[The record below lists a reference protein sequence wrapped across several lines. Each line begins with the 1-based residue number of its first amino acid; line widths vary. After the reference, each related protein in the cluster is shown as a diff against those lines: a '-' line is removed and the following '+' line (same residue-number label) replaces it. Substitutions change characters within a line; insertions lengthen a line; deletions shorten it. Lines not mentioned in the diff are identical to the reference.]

1 MTNSNGRLMRK
12 LMGIVPLFIAAPMLL
27 AACGGDATQTPIAP
41 ATATTG
47 AVATATTAMA
57 APTATTAM
65 AAPTA
70 TTAAVATATKGTA
83 SGGEGVPTGS
93 ANVTIWYGYTGA
105 EADNFQKAL
114 DDLKAKNPDF
124 KVTALAVPFD
134 SLQSKFT
141 TEAATGAGP
150 DVLLGANDWAGP
162 LADAGL
168 LADLGTMSN
177 LSSVTANL
185 IPSSLDVSKYNGKQ
199 VGITANLKNVALY
212 YNSDIV
218 KTVPKTT
225 DEMLTTASSVATGNV
240 KYGLALNAGFY
251 AAVGYNYAF
260 GGKLFNA
267 DNKSVDLTTQ
277 GTQDWLNFYKKAAG
291 TPGVFVKSGADSD
304 IDTFF
309 KTGQAAMVINGP
321 WALGDYQKAL
331 GKDKVKVAVA
341 PSTPSGGKFAPFVG
355 GDVYYVNDAS
365 KNKDAA
371 LALIG
376 YMMST
381 PVQQNF
387 VNNAGQI
394 STNTK
399 VDLSTNPALQGF
411 VDQSKQG
418 TPFPNF
424 SAMSQVWTPGGDMI
438 TSVID
443 GKADAATAAKTAN
456 DAINTAIKAMP

>member
-1 MTNSNGRLMRK
+1 MVNSNGRLMRK

-27 AACGGDATQTPIAP
+27 AACGGDATPTTGAA
-41 ATATTG
+41 ATATKGTT
-47 AVATATTAMA
+47 AAATATTAMA
-57 APTATTAM
+57 APTNTT
-65 AAPTA
+65 
-70 TTAAVATATKGTA
+70 GTA
-83 SGGEGVPTGS
+83 SGGSEGVPTGS

-105 EADNFQKAL
+105 EAENFQKAL
-114 DDLKAKNPDF
+114 DDLKTKNPDF

-177 LSSVTANL
+177 LSMYTANL

-267 DNKSVDLTTQ
+267 DNKTVDLTTQ

-399 VDLSTNPALQGF
+399 VDLTTNPALQGF

-438 TSVID
+438 TSVLD

>member
-1 MTNSNGRLMRK
+1 MVNSNGRLMRK
-12 LMGIVPLFIAAPMLL
+12 LMGIVRLLVGAPLLL
-27 AACGGDATQTPIAP
+27 AACGGDATPTTGAA
-41 ATATTG
+41 ATATKGTT
-47 AVATATTAMA
+47 AAATATTAMA
-57 APTATTAM
+57 APTNTT
-65 AAPTA
+65 
-70 TTAAVATATKGTA
+70 GTA
-83 SGGEGVPTGS
+83 SGGSEGVPTGS

-105 EADNFQKAL
+105 EAENFQKAL
-114 DDLKAKNPDF
+114 DDLKTKNPDF

-177 LSSVTANL
+177 LSMYTANL

-267 DNKSVDLTTQ
+267 DNKTVDLTTQ

-399 VDLSTNPALQGF
+399 VDLTTNPALQGF

-438 TSVID
+438 TSVLD

>member
-1 MTNSNGRLMRK
+1 MANENSRFMRK
-12 LMGIVPLFIAAPMLL
+12 LMGIVPVLIAAPMLL
-27 AACGGDATQTPIAP
+27 AACGGDATP
-41 ATATTG
+41 TTKAGGGLSADGIPVG
-47 AVATATTAMA
+47 A
-57 APTATTAM
+57 
-65 AAPTA
+65 
-70 TTAAVATATKGTA
+70 
-83 SGGEGVPTGS
+83 

-105 EADNFQKAL
+105 EADTLTKAL
-114 DDLKAKNPDF
+114 NDLKTKNADF

-141 TEAATGAGP
+141 TEAATGSGP

-162 LADAGL
+162 LVDAGL
-168 LADLGTMSN
+168 LTDLGTMSD
-177 LSSVTANL
+177 LSAYTANL
-185 IPSSLDVSKYNGKQ
+185 VPSSMDVSKYNGKQ
-199 VGITANLKNVALY
+199 YGVTANLKNVALY
-212 YNSDIV
+212 YNSDLV
-218 KTVPKTT
+218 KDVPKDT
-225 DEMLTTASSVATGNV
+225 DALLTQASSLATGNV

-267 DNKSVDLTTQ
+267 DTKTVDLTTQ
-277 GTQDWLNFYKKAAG
+277 GTADWLNFYKKAAG
-291 TPGVFVKSGADSD
+291 TPGVFAKSGADSD

-309 KTGQAAMVINGP
+309 KTGEAAMVINGP

-341 PSTPSGGKFAPFVG
+341 PNTPSGGKFAPFVG
-355 GDVYYVNDAS
+355 GDVYYVNASS
-365 KNKDAA
+365 KNQAAA

-381 PVQQNF
+381 GVQQNF
-387 VNNAGQI
+387 VNDAGQI
-394 STNTK
+394 STNSK

-424 SAMSQVWTPGGDMI
+424 SAMSAVWTPGGDMI
-438 TSVID
+438 TSVLD
-443 GKADAATAAKTAN
+443 GKATAEEAAKTTN

>member
-1 MTNSNGRLMRK
+1 
-12 LMGIVPLFIAAPMLL
+12 MGIVPVFIAAPMLL
-27 AACGGDATQTPIAP
+27 AACGGDATPTTAP
-41 ATATTG
+41 AATATTGAG
-47 AVATATTAMA
+47 AVATATTGSS
-57 APTATTAM
+57 
-65 AAPTA
+65 
-70 TTAAVATATKGTA
+70 AVATATKGTA
-83 SGGEGVPTGS
+83 AGATATTGSASGSEGVPTGS
-93 ANVTIWYGYTGA
+93 ADLTIWYGYTGA
-105 EADNFQKAL
+105 EADTFTKAL
-114 DDLKAKNPDF
+114 NDLKTANPNF

-141 TEAATGAGP
+141 TEAATGGGP

-168 LADLGTMSN
+168 LADLGSMSK

-185 IPSSLDVSKYNGKQ
+185 VPSSLDVSKYNGKQ

-212 YNSDIV
+212 YNSDLV
-218 KTVPKTT
+218 KSVPKNT
-225 DEMLTTASSVATGNV
+225 DDMLTQASSLATGNV

-251 AAVGYNYAF
+251 QAVGYNYAF

-291 TPGVFVKSGADSD
+291 TPGVFVKAGADSD

-341 PSTPSGGKFAPFVG
+341 PDTPTGGKFAPFVG
-355 GDVYYVNDAS
+355 GDVYYVNAAS
-365 KNKDAA
+365 KNQDAA

-387 VNNAGQI
+387 VNDAGQI

-399 VDLSTNPALQGF
+399 VDLSTNAALQAF

-424 SAMSQVWTPGGDMI
+424 SAMSAVWTPGGDMI
-438 TSVID
+438 TSVLD
-443 GKADAATAAKTAN
+443 GKADAAAAAKTAN

>member
-1 MTNSNGRLMRK
+1 MVNSNGRLMRK

-27 AACGGDATQTPIAP
+27 AACGGDTTPTTGAA
-41 ATATTG
+41 ATATKGTT
-47 AVATATTAMA
+47 AAATATTAMA
-57 APTATTAM
+57 APTNTT
-65 AAPTA
+65 
-70 TTAAVATATKGTA
+70 GTA
-83 SGGEGVPTGS
+83 SGGSEGVPTGS

-105 EADNFQKAL
+105 EAENFQKAL
-114 DDLKAKNPDF
+114 DDLKTKNPDF

-177 LSSVTANL
+177 LSMYTANL

-267 DNKSVDLTTQ
+267 DNKTVDLTTQ

-399 VDLSTNPALQGF
+399 VDLTTNPALQGF

-438 TSVID
+438 TSVLD

>member
-1 MTNSNGRLMRK
+1 
-12 LMGIVPLFIAAPMLL
+12 MGIVPLFIAAPMLL
-27 AACGGDATQTPIAP
+27 AACGGDATPTTGAA
-41 ATATTG
+41 ATATKGTT
-47 AVATATTAMA
+47 AAATATTAMA
-57 APTATTAM
+57 APTNTT
-65 AAPTA
+65 
-70 TTAAVATATKGTA
+70 GTA
-83 SGGEGVPTGS
+83 SGGSEGVPTGS

-105 EADNFQKAL
+105 EAENFQKAL
-114 DDLKAKNPDF
+114 DDLKTKNPDF

-177 LSSVTANL
+177 LSMYTANL

-267 DNKSVDLTTQ
+267 DNKTVDLTTQ

-399 VDLSTNPALQGF
+399 VDLTTNPALQGF

-438 TSVID
+438 TSVLD

>member
-1 MTNSNGRLMRK
+1 MANSNSRFMRK

-47 AVATATTAMA
+47 AVATATTAA
-57 APTATTAM
+57 VAPTATKATVA
-65 AAPTA
+65 TA

-93 ANVTIWYGYTGA
+93 ANVTVWYGYTGA

-114 DDLKAKNPDF
+114 DDLKTKNPDF

-134 SLQSKFT
+134 QLQSKFT

-251 AAVGYNYAF
+251 AAVGYNYGF

-277 GTQDWLNFYKKAAG
+277 GTQDWLQCQRKHARESPRRSSQPRRGETRIAQ
-291 TPGVFVKSGADSD
+291 GVSPADHAP
-304 IDTFF
+304 INPKPRRGDTNHASPLHCRQCAFRV
-309 KTGQAAMVINGP
+309 TMQRERV
-321 WALGDYQKAL
+321 
-331 GKDKVKVAVA
+331 
-341 PSTPSGGKFAPFVG
+341 T
-355 GDVYYVNDAS
+355 VY
-365 KNKDAA
+365 
-371 LALIG
+371 
-376 YMMST
+376 
-381 PVQQNF
+381 
-387 VNNAGQI
+387 
-394 STNTK
+394 
-399 VDLSTNPALQGF
+399 
-411 VDQSKQG
+411 
-418 TPFPNF
+418 
-424 SAMSQVWTPGGDMI
+424 
-438 TSVID
+438 
-443 GKADAATAAKTAN
+443 
-456 DAINTAIKAMP
+456 